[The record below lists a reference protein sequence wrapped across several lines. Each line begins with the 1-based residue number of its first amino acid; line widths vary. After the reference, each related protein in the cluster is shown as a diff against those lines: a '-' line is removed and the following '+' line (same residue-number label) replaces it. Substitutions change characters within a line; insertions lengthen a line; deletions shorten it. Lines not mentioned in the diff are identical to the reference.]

1 MQLSFVFIFTEGVL
15 MQVYKNFDVS
25 KMTVKELYKAIDYAA
40 DVGFFRLYSAA
51 KKELKKREK
60 ND

>member
-1 MQLSFVFIFTEGVL
+1 

-25 KMTVKELYKAIDYAA
+25 KMTVEELYKAVDYAA

-51 KKELKKREK
+51 KKELKKRKEQ
-60 ND
+60 NG

>member
-1 MQLSFVFIFTEGVL
+1 ME
-15 MQVYKNFDVS
+15 VYKNFDVT
-25 KMTVKELYKAIDYAA
+25 KMTVEELHEAVDNAA